1 MSQTSSAKAIAIRA
15 GLVLGGILLFL
26 ILVNAIG
33 IWFASRSSN
42 AAIAAIAKSNE
53 PVTLADLDAPAPSE
67 DDDAAA
73 ILAGAKQQIQAVNTI
88 FEPLFK
94 DDEELIFGFPLE
106 PSDVRQIQTVFDMH
120 PELLPA
126 IEKAAAAGH
135 YGVHISER
143 DDPAGVQQD
152 VSDRATIARNVCRIL
167 SVRAM
172 QLKLDGELDAAM
184 EQCLTIFRLCRH
196 FDREPLT
203 TAYLNGLACRNVGV
217 MSTNAVLRAG
227 EISDSMRK
235 ALDDELALHDLNANL
250 RPTYVSERAFG
261 IDSFQ
266 SVIETKWIWPL
277 RSIWLRDLDDYLS
290 VMGRAVSVAEKPF
303 NTNGFAEIIGNKP
316 LGDETVVAM
325 QSVLHSYQ
333 GSAELTALLRSLRVL
348 NALLP
353 RAQEGETPTIE
364 ELPLPEE
371 VKKDPFSRKP
381 LRLKGSSEE
390 GWVIYS
396 IGANMQDDNA
406 DGTDLKDVV
415 LQPPR
420 TTPLPPAR
428 PGQ

>member
-15 GLVLGGILLFL
+15 GLVLGGLFL
-26 ILVNAIG
+26 FLVLLNAFG

-42 AAIAAIAKSNE
+42 TAIARIAE
-53 PVTLADLDAPAPSE
+53 AGQPVTLADLDAPAPSKE
-67 DDDAAA
+67 EDAAA
-73 ILAGAKQQIQAVNTI
+73 ILAGVKQQIQAVNTI

-94 DDEELIFGFPLE
+94 DDEEIIFGFPLE
-106 PSDVRQIQTVFDMH
+106 PTDVRQIKAVFDMH

-126 IEKAAAAGH
+126 FEQAARATH
-135 YGVHISER
+135 YGVHVSER
-143 DDPAGVQQD
+143 DDPAGVIQD
-152 VSDRATIARNVCRIL
+152 VSDRGTIARNVCRIL

-172 QLKLDGELDAAM
+172 QLKLEGEFDAAL

-203 TAYLNGLACRNVGV
+203 TSFLNGLACRNVGV

-227 EISDSMRK
+227 EVSEPLRK
-235 ALDDELALHDLNANL
+235 ALDEELALHDLNASL
-250 RPTYVSERAFG
+250 PPTFLSERAFG
-261 IDSFQ
+261 IASFQ

-277 RSIWLRDLDDYLS
+277 RAIWIRDLDDSLS
-290 VMGRAVSVAEKPF
+290 VMDRAVSVAEKPF
-303 NTNGFAEIIGNKP
+303 DMNGFSKIVGQRQ
-316 LGDETVVAM
+316 LGDQTIVAM

-333 GSAELTALLRSLRVL
+333 GSAELTALLRCVRVL

-353 RAQEGETPTIE
+353 LAKEGKTPTIE

-371 VKKDPFSRKP
+371 AKQDPFIRKP
-381 LRLKGSSEE
+381 LRLRGSNEE
-390 GWVIYS
+390 GWIIYS
-396 IGANMQDDNA
+396 VGANQQDDNA

-420 TTPLPPAR
+420 TTPLPPSQ
-428 PGQ
+428 PGP